1 MFKMLKFL
9 FISFSFSIL
18 CFNAYGFDLKSLT
31 DKIQKDLGDKLQV
44 PKGNNSN
51 NPLGGMLKNLNQNNK
66 NLNSSAIG
74 TNVSSINTSNNQVNA
89 KRVCGRTIPKT
100 LKNLPKGNVNDLES
114 DFGKKSN
121 EIVKILNSIPKV
133 SDDPYV
139 SSLKTFEGAFETEE
153 IEKLFGVFLKKKDI
167 NSLATIRAI
176 SKIDPG
182 FNKNK
187 KQIKADAL
195 FAYGLIHYYFRNEG
209 GNKNLGIRNIKEAT
223 SSPDNIGA
231 LTVYGA
237 WQFYG
242 LNVKQNIEAGNM
254 AALTGYQRADEKKRK
269 RNVSGPF
276 KGLKPFQ
283 YSEKIFF
290 SIAADN
296 RNPYKSQY
304 QSQLAQ
310 AQEMNK
316 KVLEE
321 LAKSEKNDPKSG
333 YWPFVVEIQNRQH
346 NILDALAENLGLGQ
360 QLSEL
365 KAQYAVLASKV
376 STDNSL
382 VERMVIINEEMNKR
396 VQKALNTTKEV
407 DEKGKQQIADL
418 SYDNEIIILKNE
430 SLVASL
436 MTNLIAQGGFGSG
449 FYELT
454 RISVVAGKSN
464 SIACE
469 VYTGV
474 NSYASRTKI
483 NMPKPVTSEN
493 TKFKSKFR
501 KKRS

>member
-1 MFKMLKFL
+1 M
-9 FISFSFSIL
+9 
-18 CFNAYGFDLKSLT
+18 
-31 DKIQKDLGDKLQV
+31 
-44 PKGNNSN
+44 
-51 NPLGGMLKNLNQNNK
+51 
-66 NLNSSAIG
+66 
-74 TNVSSINTSNNQVNA
+74 
-89 KRVCGRTIPKT
+89 
-100 LKNLPKGNVNDLES
+100 
-114 DFGKKSN
+114 
-121 EIVKILNSIPKV
+121 
-133 SDDPYV
+133 
-139 SSLKTFEGAFETEE
+139 
-153 IEKLFGVFLKKKDI
+153 
-167 NSLATIRAI
+167 
-176 SKIDPG
+176 
-182 FNKNK
+182 
-187 KQIKADAL
+187 AL
-195 FAYGLIHYYFRNEG
+195 
-209 GNKNLGIRNIKEAT
+209 
-223 SSPDNIGA
+223 
-231 LTVYGA
+231 
-237 WQFYG
+237 
-242 LNVKQNIEAGNM
+242 
-254 AALTGYQRADEKKRK
+254 
-269 RNVSGPF
+269 
-276 KGLKPFQ
+276 
-283 YSEKIFF
+283 
-290 SIAADN
+290 
-296 RNPYKSQY
+296 
-304 QSQLAQ
+304 
-310 AQEMNK
+310 
-316 KVLEE
+316 
-321 LAKSEKNDPKSG
+321 
-333 YWPFVVEIQNRQH
+333 VVEIQNRQH

-382 VERMVIINEEMNKR
+382 VERMVIINEEMNNR